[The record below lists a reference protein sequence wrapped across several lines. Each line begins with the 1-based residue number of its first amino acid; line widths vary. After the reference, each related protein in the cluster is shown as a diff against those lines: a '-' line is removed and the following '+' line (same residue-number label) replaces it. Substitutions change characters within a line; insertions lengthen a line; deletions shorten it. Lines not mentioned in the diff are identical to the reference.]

1 MKYII
6 YSSIRINGKTKTRI
20 SPKLL
25 KKVRVKKN
33 EL

>member
-25 KKVRVKKN
+25 KKRVKKN
-33 EL
+33 EK

>member
-20 SPKLL
+20 STKLL
-25 KKVRVKKN
+25 KKARVKKN
-33 EL
+33 D

>member
-20 SPKLL
+20 SPKLF